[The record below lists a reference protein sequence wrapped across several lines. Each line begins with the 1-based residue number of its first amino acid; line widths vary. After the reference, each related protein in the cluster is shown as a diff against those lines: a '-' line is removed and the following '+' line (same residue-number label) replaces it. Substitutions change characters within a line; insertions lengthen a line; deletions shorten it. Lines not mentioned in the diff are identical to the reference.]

1 MTVGLVLLNVLVFL
15 AMGWQ
20 TGATP
25 GQGNSAALAWG
36 ANFGPATQHGE
47 WWRLLTAQ
55 FIHFGPLHLVA
66 NMWALWDVG
75 RLLERLLGRP
85 RFLGVYLAAGAG
97 GNLVALLV
105 HGNQLVSA
113 GASGAVFGLYGA
125 LIIFLCSERRRM
137 DPLELRWMLSGSVV
151 FVVLMFVVGLLVPG
165 IDNAAHGGGLLF
177 GALLGGMLL
186 PSPPGGA
193 QATARVRGA
202 AALLLLGLG
211 GMLLAMPKPEYR
223 YQEELQ
229 TRAAIARF
237 AAQERVIASR
247 WDALLYP
254 EGAPASFDQMAG
266 ASFAQAIEAQV
277 SAPYQSSFEQL
288 AAVHPVTPVPSA
300 PALFALQTYAVQRRA
315 AAVALTAGLRDG
327 DAVAVQE
334 ALASAEA
341 AYRQV
346 HTSAS
351 PGSPVSP

>member
-1 MTVGLVLLNVLVFL
+1 
-15 AMGWQ
+15 
-20 TGATP
+20 
-25 GQGNSAALAWG
+25 
-36 ANFGPATQHGE
+36 
-47 WWRLLTAQ
+47 
-55 FIHFGPLHLVA
+55 
-66 NMWALWDVG
+66 
-75 RLLERLLGRP
+75 
-85 RFLGVYLAAGAG
+85 
-97 GNLVALLV
+97 
-105 HGNQLVSA
+105 
-113 GASGAVFGLYGA
+113 
-125 LIIFLCSERRRM
+125 
-137 DPLELRWMLSGSVV
+137 
-151 FVVLMFVVGLLVPG
+151 
-165 IDNAAHGGGLLF
+165 
-177 GALLGGMLL
+177 
-186 PSPPGGA
+186 
-193 QATARVRGA
+193 
-202 AALLLLGLG
+202 
-211 GMLLAMPKPEYR
+211 MLLAMPKPEYR